1 MHDDKLDQIDLTIL
15 SLLQE
20 KGRMKRNVLAE
31 EVHLSIP
38 SVSERL
44 RKMQEH
50 GYIRNYRA
58 ILDPKR
64 LGLEV
69 GAYIVVISEASVHY
83 DELVKKALAHPEIM
97 ECHAVTGDGSH
108 LLKVRTRSTSTL
120 ERLLS
125 EVQSW
130 PGVKN
135 TKTSIVLSSPKETTV
150 LPLSHLEGKAHPP
163 RGDK

>member
-1 MHDDKLDQIDLTIL
+1 VHEEKLDQIDLKIL

-20 KGRMKRNVLAE
+20 RGRMKRNVLAE

-44 RKMQEH
+44 RKLQEH
-50 GYIRNYRA
+50 GFIRNYRA
-58 ILDPKR
+58 ILDPQQ

-83 DELVKKALAHPEIM
+83 DELVKKALAHPEII

-150 LPLSHLEGKAHPP
+150 LPLSHLEGNAHPP

>member
-1 MHDDKLDQIDLTIL
+1 MHEEKLDQIDLKIL

-20 KGRMKRNVLAE
+20 KGRMKRSVLAE

-44 RKMQEH
+44 RKLQEH
-50 GYIRNYRA
+50 GYISNYRA
-58 ILDPKR
+58 ILDPQR

-83 DELVKKALAHPEIM
+83 DELVEKALTHPEIM
-97 ECHAVTGDGSH
+97 ECHAVTGEGSH

-120 ERLLS
+120 ERLLT

-135 TKTSIVLSSPKETTV
+135 TKTSIVLSSPKETTI
-150 LPLSHLEGKAHPP
+150 LPLSHLKSNANLP